1 VEITENGIVAAGG
14 SALQVLQNLR
24 EAGVRVSID
33 DFGTGHS
40 SLAYFKDIPAD
51 EIKIDRSF
59 ILGMDGDDRN
69 RRLVRS
75 IIDLAHAFDMTVVA
89 EGVETAQATE
99 TLRQLGCDVLQG
111 YHFSEPVVQEQL
123 LKYLKEQGRAG
134 LASTPA

>member
-1 VEITENGIVAAGG
+1 
-14 SALQVLQNLR
+14 
-24 EAGVRVSID
+24 
-33 DFGTGHS
+33 
-40 SLAYFKDIPAD
+40 
-51 EIKIDRSF
+51 
-59 ILGMDGDDRN
+59 MDGDDRN